1 VRVKVV
7 NISDIILLEK
17 MRILQMNFQ
26 KIKLALYA
34 LYLTNLYGFK
44 LKKVKEPL
52 EKKALRLEYAQTL
65 LKKLKIS
72 VDVKDIEKLE
82 NDKQY
87 LIISNHRGIIDPL
100 IVEMALMKTNIFGL
114 WIAKKELYNSP
125 FFGIFVR
132 NGGAVL
138 LDREQSQMGGFFS
151 EIKSE
156 VKKGNSIFI
165 FPEGTRNK
173 SEASLIEFKEGFRI
187 IALKNRLP
195 ILPVFIRT
203 HTDKALGSILNG
215 RKTDE
220 IITIEI
226 GDEISY
232 REKSNIQELYK
243 KMFNI

>member
-1 VRVKVV
+1 
-7 NISDIILLEK
+7 
-17 MRILQMNFQ
+17 MNFQ

-52 EKKALRLEYAQTL
+52 EKKRVRHEYAQIL

-72 VDVKDIEKLE
+72 VEVKDREKIEDGKC
-82 NDKQY
+82 Y
-87 LIISNHRGIIDPL
+87 LLISNHRGIIDPL
-100 IVEMALMKTNIFGL
+100 IVEMALEQSDIFGL

-138 LDREQSQMGGFFS
+138 LDREQSQMGGFFADV
-151 EIKSE
+151 KSE

-195 ILPVFIRT
+195 ILPVYIRT
-203 HTDKALGSILNG
+203 HTDKALGVALN
-215 RKTDE
+215 KKNIE
-220 IITIEI
+220 QMITIEI

>member
-1 VRVKVV
+1 
-7 NISDIILLEK
+7 
-17 MRILQMNFQ
+17 MNFQ
-26 KIKLALYA
+26 KIKLAVYA

-52 EKKALRLEYAQTL
+52 EKKWVRLEYAQTL

-72 VDVKDIEKLE
+72 VEVKNREKIE
-82 NDKQY
+82 DGKQY
-87 LIISNHRGIIDPL
+87 LLLSNHRGIIDPL
-100 IVEMALMKTNIFGL
+100 IVEMALEKSNIFGL
-114 WIAKKELYNSP
+114 WISKKELYNSP
-125 FFGIFVR
+125 FFGVFVR

-138 LDREQSQMGGFFS
+138 LDREQNQMGGFFAD
-151 EIKSE
+151 IKAE

-173 SEASLIEFKEGFRI
+173 SEESLIEFKEGFRI

-203 HTDKALGSILNG
+203 HTDKALGSVLNG
-215 RKTDE
+215 RKTE
-220 IITIEI
+220 ETITIEI

-232 REKSNIQELYK
+232 KEKRNIQELYK
-243 KMFNI
+243 EMFNI

>member
-1 VRVKVV
+1 
-7 NISDIILLEK
+7 
-17 MRILQMNFQ
+17 MNFQ
-26 KIKLALYA
+26 KIRLATYA
-34 LYLTNLYGFK
+34 LYLTNYYGFK

-52 EKKALRLEYAQTL
+52 EKKALRLEYSQTL

-72 VDVKDIEKLE
+72 VAVEDIEKLQ

-87 LIISNHRGIIDPL
+87 LIVSNHRGIIDPL
-100 IVEMALMKTNIFGL
+100 IVEMALMNTSIFGL

-125 FFGIFVR
+125 FFGVFVR
-132 NGGAVL
+132 NSGAIL
-138 LDREQSQMGGFFS
+138 LDREKSQMGGFFS
-151 EIKSE
+151 DIKAE

-203 HTDKALGSILNG
+203 HTDKALGSALGG
-215 RKTDE
+215 RKEEETV
-220 IITIEI
+220 TIVI

-232 REKSNIQELYK
+232 KEKRNIQELYK
-243 KMFNI
+243 EMFNI

>member
-1 VRVKVV
+1 
-7 NISDIILLEK
+7 
-17 MRILQMNFQ
+17 MNFQ
-26 KIKLALYA
+26 KIKLAVYA
-34 LYLTNLYGFK
+34 LYLTNYYGFK
-44 LKKVKEPL
+44 LKKVKKPL
-52 EKKALRLEYAQTL
+52 EKKALRLEYSQTL

-72 VDVKDIEKLE
+72 VAVEEIEKLQ

-87 LIISNHRGIIDPL
+87 LIVSNHRGIIDPL
-100 IVEMALMKTNIFGL
+100 IVEMALMNTSIFGL

-125 FFGIFVR
+125 FFGVFVR
-132 NGGAVL
+132 NSGAIL
-138 LDREQSQMGGFFS
+138 LDREKSQMGGFFS
-151 EIKSE
+151 DIKAE

-203 HTDKALGSILNG
+203 HTDKALGSALGG
-215 RKTDE
+215 RKEEET
-220 IITIEI
+220 ITIEI

-232 REKSNIQELYK
+232 KEKRNIQELYK
-243 KMFNI
+243 EMFNI